1 MQETQLKTS
10 ELGSTGLVTVMT
22 MSTIGFAGLGAMG
35 SRVTS

>member
-10 ELGSTGLVTVMT
+10 ELGRTGLVTVMT
-22 MSTIGFAGLGAMG
+22 MSMIGFAGLGAMG